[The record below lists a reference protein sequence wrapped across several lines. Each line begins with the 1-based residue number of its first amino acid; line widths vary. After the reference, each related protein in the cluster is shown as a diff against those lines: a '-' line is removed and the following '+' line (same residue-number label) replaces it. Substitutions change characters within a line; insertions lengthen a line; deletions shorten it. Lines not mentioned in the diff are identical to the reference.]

1 MFDRNGM
8 YLVTKK
14 IEKNNQKAAEI
25 EVIILNVSD
34 GIRQWTER

>member
-1 MFDRNGM
+1 MLDRNGM
-8 YLVTKK
+8 YLATKK
-14 IEKNNQKAAEI
+14 IGKNNQKAVEI